1 MQAGRRKGLVI
12 LKSGISI
19 QERMKD
25 LRVERHLN
33 LMELSAATGISK
45 SALGDYENV
54 DYKEINHGNLVILA
68 KFYGV
73 STDYLLC
80 MTENRNHPNTALTEL
95 HLSDEMVDLFRSGRI
110 NNRLLC
116 EIAVNDKFEKLMTDT
131 EIYIDG
137 HATAHLRDMNETLA
151 SQRLSLIQRHR
162 HADGDLYSE
171 TLLAAQVDEEDFFC
185 HITHKTWDAILHDI
199 RKAHEHDIESTP
211 DFSLAKKMALEIQ
224 KALKAPG
231 DHLAKI
237 WKVIFN
243 MLGIDFDKLP
253 ADEQKVLKKVLS
265 KSPVIKNS
273 PLNFR
278 RKGK

>member
-1 MQAGRRKGLVI
+1 MEKVCYNVGSGAGRPQEGAGR

-19 QERMKD
+19 QERLKD

-45 SALGDYENV
+45 SALGDYENI
-54 DYKEINHGNLVILA
+54 DYKEINHGNLITLA
-68 KFYGV
+68 RFYGV

-80 MTENRNHPNTALTEL
+80 MTENRNHPDTALTKL
-95 HLSDEMVDLFRSGRI
+95 HLSDEMVDLLKSGRI

-116 EIAVNDKFEKLMTDT
+116 EIAANNKFEKLMMDT

-137 HATAHLRDMNETLA
+137 HATAHFRDMNETLEE
-151 SQRLSLIQRHR
+151 QRLALIQKHR

-171 TLLAAQVDEEDFFC
+171 TLRAAQVEEEDFFC

-211 DFSLAKKMALEIQ
+211 DFSRTKQMAQDIQ
-224 KALKAPG
+224 RALKTPG
-231 DHLAKI
+231 DYLTKI

-243 MLGIDFDKLP
+243 VLGIDFDKLP

-265 KSPVIKNS
+265 KSPVI
-273 PLNFR
+273 
-278 RKGK
+278 